1 MRMIDITPQSPWV
14 ALHLAWKRLSMSY
27 ESRSRVRCNS
37 FKSCHGACDGKF
49 CVVVR
54 EIGLFFLEVNF
65 VCENGAKRRL
75 LYSGCLPLFVCI
87 NSVSQTPLG
96 EELVF
101 HISLLFAQTILRLM

>member
-14 ALHLAWKRLSMSY
+14 ALHLAWKRVSMCAKLSY

-75 LYSGCLPLFVCI
+75 FVCI
-87 NSVSQTPLG
+87 NRVSQTP
-96 EELVF
+96 
-101 HISLLFAQTILRLM
+101 